1 MGGLFDIFLV
11 GEYGAELEGGWEDLR
26 GISPLGREGV
36 AGREEGGGATALGW
50 ESATWERCDWRGA
63 GRAGRRGML
72 GRVSGG
78 KEWKG
83 QLETYSDKV
92 DIQYT
97 SVAGET
103 RVFVLR
109 KFFGVGRMSWTGGE
123 EG

>member
-1 MGGLFDIFLV
+1 MGGLSDIFLV
-11 GEYGAELEGGWEDLR
+11 GEYGAELEGGWEHLR
-26 GISPLGREGV
+26 GISPL
-36 AGREEGGGATALGW
+36 GREEGGGATALGW

-63 GRAGRRGML
+63 GRAGRRGM
-72 GRVSGG
+72 
-78 KEWKG
+78 
-83 QLETYSDKV
+83 SDKV

-109 KFFGVGRMSWTGGE
+109 KFFGVGRMSWMGGE